1 MAKIAIEITKYSEV
15 VVTYINNK
23 NEEYNIVK
31 ADTKNFNINNA
42 LDKNIIIL
50 ISNVIH
56 QLDMAFKDQLIK
68 QGFVNKPLNK
78 PTDGK

>member
-1 MAKIAIEITKYSEV
+1 MAKITIEITKDSEV
-15 VVTYINNK
+15 VVTYTNNK

-31 ADTKNFNINNA
+31 ADTKNFNINKA

-68 QGFVNKPLNK
+68 QGFINKPLNK
-78 PTDGK
+78 PADGK